1 MKPFSLI
8 LLYALLICLS
18 GCTADKFNKKDFS
31 IAVENGTLA
40 NESYIRSLNCV
51 KAWMKHCDSVS
62 GLIPTNLAGK
72 KDLWEPFNSA
82 ADNYAFMVLTSWLLD
97 QDLYNGSML
106 DMLHSEKKLTSRIK
120 SLPDVFR
127 FSTQKFDIKKVDTA
141 WVIFGTSEYI
151 KDGLIP
157 LTEYIGPSPWSD
169 RMMEMLNDLG
179 GYYSVLKNLDQMDTY
194 KAVSE
199 EVNGSMLQTLSRI
212 YWMTGD
218 EKYLDWA
225 VKIGDYYLV
234 EDRDLSRVEYL
245 RLRDHGC
252 EIIGGLSELYVT
264 LNYARP
270 EKKKQYQERY
280 YKVLDRVLETGR
292 NKDGLFYNAI
302 NALTGNPVDS
312 NVVDNWG
319 YIFDAYY
326 SVYLIDKKEEYRQAF
341 FEGIKN
347 LNAKYRNYAWEGTS
361 HDGYADALESGI
373 NLYNREPVPELKS
386 WIDSEMKV
394 MWGMQK
400 ENGIIGGAHPDGN
413 FERTAIM
420 YALWKTLGA
429 HCFPWREDLKI
440 GSELKDGK
448 LYVAISSEKEWHG
461 KLTFDYMRHKEI
473 MKLPLDYPRINQFPE
488 WFTVADGSRYLFTD
502 FMNKT
507 EKIVKGSELRKGLQ
521 LNLSGGE
528 QYYFLINEVKN

>member
-1 MKPFSLI
+1 MKSATLI
-8 LLYALLICLS
+8 FIIPILIT
-18 GCTADKFNKKDFS
+18 GCSSDKFNREDFN
-31 IAVENGTLA
+31 IAVENGSLA
-40 NESYIRSLNCV
+40 NESYVRSLNCT
-51 KAWMKHCDSVS
+51 KAWMMNRDSIS
-62 GLIPTNLAGK
+62 GLIPTNLTGK

-82 ADNYAFMVLTSWLLD
+82 ADNYAFMVLTSYLLD
-97 QDLYNGSML
+97 QDMYRGPML

-120 SLPDVFR
+120 TLPDVYR
-127 FSTQKFDIKKVDTA
+127 FSTQKFDLEKIDTA

-157 LTEYIGPSPWSD
+157 LTEYIGHSPWSE

-179 GYYSVLKNLDQMDTY
+179 NHYSVLKNLDKMDTY

-218 EKYLDWA
+218 GKYLDWA

-234 EDRDLSRVEYL
+234 EDRDLSKIEYL

-264 LNYARP
+264 LNFTRP

-280 YKVLDRVLETGR
+280 YKVLDRVLKAGR
-292 NKDGLFYNAI
+292 NNDGLFYNAI
-302 NALTGNPVDS
+302 NALTGEPVDS
-312 NVVDNWG
+312 SVVDNWG

-341 FEGIKN
+341 LDGIKN
-347 LNAKYRNYAWEGTS
+347 LNEKYRNFAWEGTS

-386 WIDSEMKV
+386 WIDSEMRV
-394 MWGMQK
+394 MWGMQT

-420 YALWKTLGA
+420 YALWKTQGI
-429 HCFPWREDLKI
+429 HCSPWRDDLKI
-440 GSELKDGK
+440 GSEFKNGK
-448 LYVAISSEKEWHG
+448 LYIAVSSEKDWQG
-461 KLTFDYMRHKEI
+461 RLTFDYMRHKEI

-488 WFTVADGSRYLFTD
+488 WFTVKDDSRYTFND
-502 FMNKT
+502 IKKKT
-507 EKIVKGSELRKGLQ
+507 KAEVEGSELRNGIQ
-521 LNLSGGE
+521 VNTVGGE
-528 QYYFLINEVKN
+528 QYFYMISEEQD